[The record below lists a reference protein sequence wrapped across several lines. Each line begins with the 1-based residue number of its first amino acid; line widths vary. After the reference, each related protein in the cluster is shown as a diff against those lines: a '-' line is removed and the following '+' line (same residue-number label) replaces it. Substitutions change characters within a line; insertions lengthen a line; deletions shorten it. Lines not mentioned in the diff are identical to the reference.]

1 MVPLHGYDY
10 LRYPYIAVVGI
21 VSRVIIY
28 NVSDFTEVRSIRVLV
43 SNWHTFRGI
52 TQMPQNRL
60 IIGALDGSAK
70 VYSVIN
76 PFAAAASS
84 AVTEHIPAYSSD
96 Y

>member
-10 LRYPYIAVVGI
+10 LRHPYIAIVGI

-43 SNWHTFRGI
+43 SNWHNFRGI
-52 TQMPQNRL
+52 SPLPQSRL

-76 PFAAAASS
+76 PHAPHAL
-84 AVTEHIPAYSSD
+84 V
-96 Y
+96 